1 MSRASIRNTAAWHPP
16 RLTPHGFVVNGRLM
30 NSVEAF
36 ETRLAQRALV
46 VEQELDR
53 LLDAKIQPGEIAR
66 PAKLLSAMRHGVLN
80 GGKRLRPF
88 LLLESA
94 SLFGANEQA
103 ALRVGAALE
112 CVHCYSL
119 IHDDLPDM
127 DNDRLRRG
135 RPSVWAAFDPATA
148 ILEVAVHKGFHA
160 LDAVPHVVTRL
171 RIPDP
176 SIIHVVDPE
185 GVPNPN
191 WLRPGWPGAA
201 QQAFGRDLLE
211 RHPFV
216 VIPSVVSS
224 KSWNLLF
231 HPRRAAGHYDVVSQ
245 ERFALDSRLGRG

>member
-1 MSRASIRNTAAWHPP
+1 MMPLPW
-16 RLTPHGFVVNGRLM
+16 
-30 NSVEAF
+30 
-36 ETRLAQRALV
+36 
-46 VEQELDR
+46 
-53 LLDAKIQPGEIAR
+53 R
-66 PAKLLSAMRHGVLN
+66 PAPPEGW
-80 GGKRLRPF
+80 RLD
-88 LLLESA
+88 LEA
-94 SLFGANEQA
+94 HRETWNQGIGAEQA
-103 ALRVGAALE
+103 GGRWNPAGFPVVY
-112 CVHCYSL
+112 CSL
-119 IHDDLPDM
+119 
-127 DNDRLRRG
+127 
-135 RPSVWAAFDPATA
+135 DPATA